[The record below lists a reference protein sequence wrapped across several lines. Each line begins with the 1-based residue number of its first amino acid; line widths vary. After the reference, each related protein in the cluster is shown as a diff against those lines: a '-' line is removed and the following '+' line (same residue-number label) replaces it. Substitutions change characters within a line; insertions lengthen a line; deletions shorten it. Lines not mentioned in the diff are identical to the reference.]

1 MIFDLIKKGKLNFN
15 KKLDYTFT
23 YHDPCYLGRH
33 NNIFK
38 QPRFILS
45 KLSKRFVEMKNNSF
59 HSFCCGAGGGLM
71 WTEEKLGQRI
81 NHIRTEEA
89 IKTRAQII
97 STSCPFC
104 LTMLEDGLKDKE
116 KEEEYKV
123 KDIAEI
129 VAECL

>member
-1 MIFDLIKKGKLNFN
+1 
-15 KKLDYTFT
+15 
-23 YHDPCYLGRH
+23 
-33 NNIFK
+33 
-38 QPRFILS
+38 
-45 KLSKRFVEMKNNSF
+45 MKNRGI

-71 WTEEKLGQRI
+71 WTEEKLGKRI

-89 IKTRAQII
+89 IKTNAKFI
-97 STSCPFC
+97 STACPFC
-104 LTMLEDGLKDKE
+104 LTMLEDGLKDKN